1 MSAKV
6 ILAMMSIVLLV
17 GCTTAAAPAP
27 GERAMQMFC
36 KEGTLK
42 VCTGYTGSRIKAELP
57 SCSCS

>member
-1 MSAKV
+1 MTTKV
-6 ILAMMSIVLLV
+6 IIAAVSIVVLA

-36 KEGTLK
+36 DKGTLK
-42 VCTGYTGSRIKAELP
+42 VCMGLTGSRIKKEYP